1 MAKKEKQVPM
11 FAKGDLLRAKRY
23 SDKRDIL
30 NALLEDGK
38 TYTLEE
44 VDKMILN
51 FLKKEV
57 K

>member
-1 MAKKEKQVPM
+1 MKEESKKPPV

-23 SDKRDIL
+23 SKQRDIL

-38 TYTLEE
+38 TYTLKE
-44 VDKMILN
+44 VDKIIKTFLN
-51 FLKKEV
+51 KEV